1 MDDCI
6 FCKIIEGKIPGNIIY
21 RDDEIIA
28 FRDIKPIAPSHIL
41 VVPVK
46 HITALVDLTPKDTM
60 LIGNM
65 ITVANKLAKDE
76 GIDKTGYRLVI
87 NNGKNAGQLVAHL
100 HIHILGG
107 RQLSG
112 QLG

>member
-1 MDDCI
+1 MNDCI
-6 FCKIIEGKIPGNIIY
+6 FCKIIEGKIPGNFVY
-21 RDDEIIA
+21 RDDEIVA
-28 FRDIKPIAPSHIL
+28 FRDIKPLTPTHLL

-46 HITALVDLTPKDTM
+46 HITSLADLTPKDAKLM
-60 LIGNM
+60 GNM

-76 GIDKTGYRLVI
+76 GVDETGYRLVI
-87 NNGKNAGQLVAHL
+87 NSGKNAGQLVAHL